1 MARILVVDDDEV
13 VLMLVQAQL
22 RRNGHQVITAMSA
35 QEALNS
41 VTEKGAPD
49 VVVLDVGLPDMDG
62 LDLLQSLRDHL
73 ELPDLAGIF
82 LMVTSRR
89 RMSRRVGRSAPPI
102 SPSPLLLRP
111 CSPLWNASSRKTK
124 PGSTRPADSRQP
136 ASGRTGST

>member
-62 LDLLQSLRDHL
+62 LNLLQSLRDRL

-82 LMVTSRR
+82 LTGHIEEENVEA
-89 RMSRRVGRSAPPI
+89 GRA
-102 SPSPLLLRP
+102 LGATYL
-111 CSPLWNASSRKTK
+111 TK
-124 PGSTRPADSRQP
+124 PFV
-136 ASGRTGST
+136 ASALLAAVERFVPKNETW

>member
-82 LMVTSRR
+82 LTGHIEEENVEA
-89 RMSRRVGRSAPPI
+89 GRA
-102 SPSPLLLRP
+102 LGATYL
-111 CSPLWNASSRKTK
+111 TK
-124 PGSTRPADSRQP
+124 PFV
-136 ASGRTGST
+136 ASARLAAVERFVPKNETW